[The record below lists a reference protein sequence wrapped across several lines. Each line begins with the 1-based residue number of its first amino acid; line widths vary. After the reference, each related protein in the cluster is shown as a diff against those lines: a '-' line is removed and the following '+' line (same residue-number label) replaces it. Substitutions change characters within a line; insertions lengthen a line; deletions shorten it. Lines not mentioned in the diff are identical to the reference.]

1 LAKKQHI
8 DDLLR
13 TWPYTSGGL
22 IARIVK
28 GHDKRDV
35 IQLRIDMGLMQ
46 MEVTGRPDGESPAG
60 AETYYDYLLSEAI
73 REGDEFSLTDEHCAE
88 IDREFIQF
96 YHRRISWLAL
106 QEYHNAAA
114 DAEHTLLLMDFC
126 RKHSSDEQWTL
137 SHEQYRPFVLFHHTQ
152 ARALSLL
159 SEDGAEAA
167 IQAINEGLDRFR
179 SLYAEFDAEEHLED
193 DELAGRLEELRETL
207 RDEHSVGR
215 TLQER
220 LADAVAA
227 EQYELA
233 ARLRDE
239 IMERQPRSP

>member
-28 GHDKRDV
+28 GDDKRDV

-46 MEVTGRPDGESPAG
+46 MEVTGRPDGESPGG
-60 AETYYDYLLSEAI
+60 AETYYDYLLSQAI
-73 REGDEFSLTDEHCAE
+73 REGNEFSLTDEHCAE

-106 QEYHNAAA
+106 QEYRNAAA

-152 ARALSLL
+152 ARAFSLL
-159 SEDGAEAA
+159 NEDGAEAA

-179 SLYAEFDAEEHLED
+179 SLYAEFDAEEHFED
-193 DELAGRLEELRETL
+193 DELASRLEELRETL

-233 ARLRDE
+233 AKLRDE